1 MSDSF
6 ICNVLDAGIVSFNE
20 AYKLQLSLVESM
32 RKKNSSPTLIL
43 LEHPHVISVG
53 RSGNENDLKIPKRD
67 FIKQGVE
74 VVHADRGGETTYH
87 GPGQIIG
94 YPIIKISNMQVRN
107 YVRSLE
113 TVMIRTLKDFGVD
126 AITIPKK
133 TGVWI
138 NNKKIGSIG
147 IKISR
152 GISYHGFALNVNVD
166 LKYFKNLIVCGDVF
180 PLTSSM
186 EQELG
191 RRLSIEDVKRNLSIQ
206 FCKLLDFT
214 PKYFTD

>member
-1 MSDSF
+1 LSDSF
-6 ICNVLDAGIVSFNE
+6 ICNVLDVGIVSFND

-32 RKKNSSPTLIL
+32 RKKNTSPTLIL
-43 LEHPHVISVG
+43 LEHSHVISVG
-53 RSGNENDLKIPKRD
+53 RLGDENDLKIPKAD

-74 VVHADRGGETTYH
+74 IVQADRGGQTTYH

-94 YPIIKISNMQVRN
+94 YPIIKINNMQVRN
-107 YVRSLE
+107 YLRSLE
-113 TVMIRTLKDFGVD
+113 TVMIHTLKDFGVD

-133 TGVWI
+133 TGVWV

-166 LKYFKNLIVCGDVF
+166 LKYFDNLIVCGDDSFVV
-180 PLTSSM
+180 SSM

-191 RRLSIEDVKRNLSIQ
+191 SYINIQEVKQNLSIQ
-206 FCKLLDFT
+206 FCKLLNFT
-214 PKYFTD
+214 PKYLTD